1 MTTDFSKL
9 EGWKGQDLPDGV
21 QALIITR
28 KFAAACAVMAGN
40 FQQVYEE
47 CVKLLDGCDGNE
59 VAARLQNHPFYMGV
73 MEELAW
79 HLGKFPPT
87 ELYRKN
93 AQELF
98 DLVRGDNTDAIM
110 HLCFAMWVTDGADLP
125 DGLIE
130 VVQKVEEAD
139 EQNLLDDLTGEE
151 E

>member
-1 MTTDFSKL
+1 MAQDFSKL

-47 CVKLLDGCDGNE
+47 CVKLLNGCEPSE
-59 VAARLQNHPFYMGV
+59 VAERLQTRPFYRGV
-73 MEELAW
+73 MEKLAW
-79 HLGKFPPT
+79 NIENVPDQH
-87 ELYRKN
+87 LYRAN

-98 DLVRGDNTDAIM
+98 DLVRGDNTDAVM
-110 HLCFAMWVTDGADLP
+110 HLCFALWVTDGADLP